1 VRVSEI
7 SFGSPD
13 VCKDPLS
20 EAPENNY
27 FSGKVVGPRGCIFGL
42 LGPEDR
48 STTPFVRNWQ
58 GGVTYTQIVLDFV
71 REESLVP
78 RL

>member
-1 VRVSEI
+1 MRVSEI

-27 FSGKVVGPRGCIFGL
+27 FSGNVVGPGVSLGSWDPTAGL
-42 LGPEDR
+42 L
-48 STTPFVRNWQ
+48 
-58 GGVTYTQIVLDFV
+58 
-71 REESLVP
+71 
-78 RL
+78 RLL